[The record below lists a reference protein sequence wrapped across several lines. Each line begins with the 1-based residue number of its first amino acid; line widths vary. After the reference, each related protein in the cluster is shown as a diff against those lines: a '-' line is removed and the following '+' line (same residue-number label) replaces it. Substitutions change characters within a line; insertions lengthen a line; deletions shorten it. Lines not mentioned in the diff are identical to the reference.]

1 MPELQPKIKII
12 DAIKTGK
19 IDKMLKDEGI
29 SKDTI
34 IKSKKLIKKTLNID
48 GIDASNIIN
57 SKRTTRNNLVT
68 FK

>member
-12 DAIKTGK
+12 DAIKEGK
-19 IDKMLKDEGI
+19 VDKLLKDEGI
-29 SKDTI
+29 SKDNI
-34 IKSKKLIKKTLNID
+34 IKSKKLIKKTLKID

-57 SKRTTRNNLVT
+57 SKRTRTNVVS